1 MPDLLERALRV
12 DTRDVSVGAI
22 RAAAYRFGDTFS
34 VSVEPAEE
42 HAVSVR
48 CVFTKRSP
56 APDVDSVMSEFMRE
70 LNDQVLRERV
80 REETKHL
87 RAVIMAHAFSRTT
100 LGKDG

>member
-1 MPDLLERALRV
+1 MTERALRV

-22 RAAAYRFGDTFS
+22 RAAAYRFGETFS

-42 HAVSVR
+42 NVVTVR
-48 CVFTKRSP
+48 CVFSNRAPT
-56 APDVDSVMSEFMRE
+56 PDVDSVMSEFMRE

-100 LGKDG
+100 LGRDG